1 MITVCILLLLQWGEL
16 FQGFYPQKIEQWFL
30 SLLRYIEL
38 LCSVTKIQLNTVFA
52 QHKRCKFSRTLY
64 NRQLIQFA
72 RIYVEFVVHLRRCQ
86 NCVKVITFSMAAWY
100 LLLIS
105 LYSWCLHDLRVQCLE
120 LHTACILSEYQWDKS
135 FHFPGKFHFLIKTI
149 TDSVRSGVVY
159 LNLVLSECVQWA
171 GLRSVHYDPRFIYLL
186 IYFIWV
192 FLTL

>member
-135 FHFPGKFHFLIKTI
+135 FHFPGKFHFSSK
-149 TDSVRSGVVY
+149 
-159 LNLVLSECVQWA
+159 Q
-171 GLRSVHYDPRFIYLL
+171 LL
-186 IYFIWV
+186 
-192 FLTL
+192 TQSDQE